1 MLEEKS
7 FLFYQVLY
15 RNQYYVTTFEE
26 RKSYLDSLIMENKG
40 ESWKL
45 EAKLS

>member
-26 RKSYLDSLIMENKG
+26 RKSYLDSLIMENKV
-40 ESWKL
+40 ES
-45 EAKLS
+45 